1 MKTEEKEILAENTEL
16 VNEVLATQ
24 MENVNVQE
32 LDYSLK
38 TLNERDRAKAVS
50 IMKEL
55 DENNYSSLDNFGKDV
70 YNSVNTNANNVL
82 SKVKGKD
89 VSNLGLDL
97 DTLLEKINSISPRDI
112 NKADPGKAFLNDIFG
127 FARRRLMKIKNQY
140 SSLDSQVDTI
150 ADNLELSVTELQN
163 DNRTYEMLKKQAKET
178 FEELNTYIA
187 AGDAKVLE
195 LGHTIEE
202 TNKALETDETSNK
215 LALTTQS
222 TALVNY
228 QTRLR
233 KKTQDMKNLQ
243 FYLAFIQYPSIERLQ
258 SDNELVISN
267 IRDTIQSGLPIYKA
281 NLTTILGA
289 LRTRK
294 AIEQTKAVRDTLN
307 KQITLAVDMVKDN
320 AKEISKSAMETT
332 IDTQVIMDAARKMQE
347 THEELAATRNE
358 AIKAFDEQSK
368 ALEEMTN
375 KINNHLKIVGGVK

>member
-150 ADNLELSVTELQN
+150 ADNLELSVAELQN
-163 DNRTYEMLKKQAKET
+163 DNKTYEMLKKQAKET

>member
-38 TLNERDRAKAVS
+38 RLDERSRAKAVS

-150 ADNLELSVTELQN
+150 ADNLELSVAELQN
-163 DNRTYEMLKKQAKET
+163 D
-178 FEELNTYIA
+178 F
-187 AGDAKVLE
+187 
-195 LGHTIEE
+195 
-202 TNKALETDETSNK
+202 
-215 LALTTQS
+215 
-222 TALVNY
+222 
-228 QTRLR
+228 
-233 KKTQDMKNLQ
+233 
-243 FYLAFIQYPSIERLQ
+243 
-258 SDNELVISN
+258 
-267 IRDTIQSGLPIYKA
+267 
-281 NLTTILGA
+281 
-289 LRTRK
+289 
-294 AIEQTKAVRDTLN
+294 
-307 KQITLAVDMVKDN
+307 
-320 AKEISKSAMETT
+320 
-332 IDTQVIMDAARKMQE
+332 
-347 THEELAATRNE
+347 
-358 AIKAFDEQSK
+358 
-368 ALEEMTN
+368 
-375 KINNHLKIVGGVK
+375 

>member
-1 MKTEEKEILAENTEL
+1 MG
-16 VNEVLATQ
+16 
-24 MENVNVQE
+24 NVNVQE

-38 TLNERDRAKAVS
+38 RLNERDRAKAVS

-150 ADNLELSVTELQN
+150 ADNLELSVAELQN

-202 TNKALETDETSNK
+202 TNKA
-215 LALTTQS
+215 
-222 TALVNY
+222 
-228 QTRLR
+228 
-233 KKTQDMKNLQ
+233 
-243 FYLAFIQYPSIERLQ
+243 
-258 SDNELVISN
+258 
-267 IRDTIQSGLPIYKA
+267 
-281 NLTTILGA
+281 
-289 LRTRK
+289 
-294 AIEQTKAVRDTLN
+294 IEQMKL
-307 KQITLAVDMVKDN
+307 L
-320 AKEISKSAMETT
+320 
-332 IDTQVIMDAARKMQE
+332 
-347 THEELAATRNE
+347 
-358 AIKAFDEQSK
+358 
-368 ALEEMTN
+368 
-375 KINNHLKIVGGVK
+375 IN

>member
-1 MKTEEKEILAENTEL
+1 MEAKEKEILESNTEL
-16 VNEVLATQ
+16 VNEVLAKQ
-24 MENVNVQE
+24 MENTNVQE

-38 TLNERDRAKAVS
+38 TLDEKDRVKAVQ

-70 YNSVNTNANNVL
+70 YNNVNTNANNVL

-97 DTLLEKINSISPRDI
+97 DTLLEKINSISPNDI
-112 NKADPGKAFLNDIFG
+112 NKADPGKAFLHDIFG
-127 FARRRLMKIKNQY
+127 FARRRLYKLKNHY
-140 SSLDSQVDTI
+140 SSLDSQVDSI
-150 ADNLELSVTELQN
+150 AESLELSVAELQN
-163 DNRTYEMLKKQAKET
+163 DNHTYEQLKKQAKET
-178 FEELNTYIA
+178 FEELNAYIA

-195 LGHTIEE
+195 LANTINE
-202 TNKALETDETSNK
+202 TNEAIETDETSNK
-215 LALTTQS
+215 LTLTTQS
-222 TALVNY
+222 TALINY

-267 IRDTIQSGLPIYKA
+267 IRDTIQSGLPIYKS

-294 AIEQTKAVRDTLN
+294 AIEQTKAVREVIN
-307 KQITLAVDMVKDN
+307 KQITLAVDMVKEN

-332 IDTQVIMDAARKMQE
+332 IDAQVIMDAARKMQE
-347 THEELAATRNE
+347 THEELATARSE
-358 AIKAFDEQSK
+358 AVKAFDEQSK

-375 KINNHLKIVGGVK
+375 KINNHLKIVGGAK

>member
-1 MKTEEKEILAENTEL
+1 METKEKEILESNTEL
-16 VNEVLATQ
+16 ANEVLAKQ
-24 MENVNVQE
+24 MENTNVQE

-70 YNSVNTNANNVL
+70 YNNVNTNANNVL

-112 NKADPGKAFLNDIFG
+112 NKADPGKAFFHDIFG
-127 FARRRLMKIKNQY
+127 FARRRLYRLKNHY
-140 SSLDSQVDTI
+140 SSLDSQVDSI
-150 ADNLELSVTELQN
+150 ADSLELSVAELQN
-163 DNRTYEMLKKQAKET
+163 DNRTYEQLKKQAKET
-178 FEELNTYIA
+178 FEDLNTYIA

-195 LGHTIEE
+195 LSHTIDE
-202 TNKALETDETSNK
+202 TNKAIESDDTSNK
-215 LALTTQS
+215 MTLTTQS
-222 TALVNY
+222 TALVNF

-233 KKTQDMKNLQ
+233 KKTKDMKNLQ
-243 FYLAFIQYPSIERLQ
+243 FYLAFIQYPSIDRLQ

-267 IRDTIQSGLPIYKA
+267 IRDTIQSGLPIYKS

-294 AIEQTKAVRDTLN
+294 AIEQTKAVRDVIN
-307 KQITLAVDMVKDN
+307 KQITLAVDMVKEN
-320 AKEISKSAMETT
+320 AKEISKTAMETT
-332 IDTQVIMDAARKMQE
+332 IDAQVIMDAARKMQE
-347 THEELAATRNE
+347 THEELSAIRND
-358 AIKAFDEQSK
+358 AVKAFDEQSK

-375 KINNHLKIVGGVK
+375 KINNHLKIVGGIK

>member
-1 MKTEEKEILAENTEL
+1 MEAKEKEILESNTEL
-16 VNEVLATQ
+16 VNEVLAKQ
-24 MENVNVQE
+24 MENTNVQE

-38 TLNERDRAKAVS
+38 TLDEKDRVKAVQ

-70 YNSVNTNANNVL
+70 YNNVNTNANNVL

-97 DTLLEKINSISPRDI
+97 DTLLEKINSISPNDI
-112 NKADPGKAFLNDIFG
+112 NKADPGKAFLHDIFG
-127 FARRRLMKIKNQY
+127 FARRRLYKLKNHY
-140 SSLDSQVDTI
+140 SSLDSQVDSI
-150 ADNLELSVTELQN
+150 AESLELSVAELQN
-163 DNRTYEMLKKQAKET
+163 DNRTYEQLKKQAKET
-178 FEELNTYIA
+178 FEELNAYIA

-195 LGHTIEE
+195 LANTINE
-202 TNKALETDETSNK
+202 TNEAIETDETSNK
-215 LALTTQS
+215 LTLTTQS
-222 TALVNY
+222 TALINY

-243 FYLAFIQYPSIERLQ
+243 FYLEFIQYPSIERLQ

-267 IRDTIQSGLPIYKA
+267 IRDTIQSGLPIYKS

-294 AIEQTKAVRDTLN
+294 AIEQTKAVREVTN
-307 KQITLAVDMVKDN
+307 KQITLAVDMVKEN

-332 IDTQVIMDAARKMQE
+332 IDAQVIMDAARKMQE
-347 THEELAATRNE
+347 THEELAAARSE
-358 AIKAFDEQSK
+358 AVKAFDEQSK

-375 KINNHLKIVGGVK
+375 KINNHLKIVGGAK

>member
-112 NKADPGKAFLNDIFG
+112 NRADPGKAFWNDFFG

-150 ADNLELSVTELQN
+150 ADNLELSVAELQN

-294 AIEQTKAVRDTLN
+294 TIEQTKAVRDTLN

-347 THEELAATRNE
+347 THEELAANRNE

>member
-150 ADNLELSVTELQN
+150 ADNLELSVAELQN

-222 TALVNY
+222 TSLVNY

>member
-32 LDYSLK
+32 LEYSLK

-150 ADNLELSVTELQN
+150 ADNLELSVAELQN

-243 FYLAFIQYPSIERLQ
+243 FYLAFIQ
-258 SDNELVISN
+258 
-267 IRDTIQSGLPIYKA
+267 
-281 NLTTILGA
+281 
-289 LRTRK
+289 
-294 AIEQTKAVRDTLN
+294 
-307 KQITLAVDMVKDN
+307 
-320 AKEISKSAMETT
+320 
-332 IDTQVIMDAARKMQE
+332 
-347 THEELAATRNE
+347 
-358 AIKAFDEQSK
+358 
-368 ALEEMTN
+368 
-375 KINNHLKIVGGVK
+375 

>member
-127 FARRRLMKIKNQY
+127 FARRRLIKIKNQY

>member
-150 ADNLELSVTELQN
+150 ADNLELSVAELQN

-320 AKEISKSAMETT
+320 AKEISKAAMETT

>member
-112 NKADPGKAFLNDIFG
+112 NRADPGKAFLNDIFG

-150 ADNLELSVTELQN
+150 ADNLELSVAELQN

-375 KINNHLKIVGGVK
+375 KIKHFVKND

>member
-1 MKTEEKEILAENTEL
+1 MEAKEKEILESNTEL
-16 VNEVLATQ
+16 VNEVLAKQ
-24 MENVNVQE
+24 MENTNVQE

-38 TLNERDRAKAVS
+38 TLDEKDRVKAVQ

-70 YNSVNTNANNVL
+70 YNNVNTNANNVL

-97 DTLLEKINSISPRDI
+97 DTLLEKINSISPNDI
-112 NKADPGKAFLNDIFG
+112 NKADPGKAFLHDIFG
-127 FARRRLMKIKNQY
+127 FARRRLYKLKNHY
-140 SSLDSQVDTI
+140 SSLDSQVDSI
-150 ADNLELSVTELQN
+150 AESLELSVAELQN
-163 DNRTYEMLKKQAKET
+163 DNRTYEQLKKQAKET
-178 FEELNTYIA
+178 FEELNAYIA

-195 LGHTIEE
+195 LANTINE
-202 TNKALETDETSNK
+202 TNEAIETDETSNK
-215 LALTTQS
+215 LTLTTQS
-222 TALVNY
+222 TALINY

-267 IRDTIQSGLPIYKA
+267 IRDTIQSGLPIYKS

-294 AIEQTKAVRDTLN
+294 AIEQTKAVREVIN
-307 KQITLAVDMVKDN
+307 KQITLAVDMVKEN

-332 IDTQVIMDAARKMQE
+332 IDAQVIMDAARKMQE
-347 THEELAATRNE
+347 THEELAAARNE
-358 AIKAFDEQSK
+358 AVKAFDEQSK

-375 KINNHLKIVGGVK
+375 KINNHLKIVGGAK

>member
-1 MKTEEKEILAENTEL
+1 MEAKEKEILESNTEL
-16 VNEVLATQ
+16 VNEVLAKQ
-24 MENVNVQE
+24 MENTNVQE

-38 TLNERDRAKAVS
+38 TLDEKDRVKAVQ

-70 YNSVNTNANNVL
+70 YNNVNTNANNVL

-97 DTLLEKINSISPRDI
+97 DTLLEKINSISPNDI
-112 NKADPGKAFLNDIFG
+112 NKADPGKAFLHDIFG
-127 FARRRLMKIKNQY
+127 FARRRLYKLKNHY
-140 SSLDSQVDTI
+140 SSLDSQVDSI
-150 ADNLELSVTELQN
+150 AESLELSVAELQN
-163 DNRTYEMLKKQAKET
+163 DNRTYKQLKKQAKET
-178 FEELNTYIA
+178 FEELNAYIA

-195 LGHTIEE
+195 LANTINE
-202 TNKALETDETSNK
+202 TNEAIETDETSNK
-215 LALTTQS
+215 LTLTTQS
-222 TALVNY
+222 TALINY

-267 IRDTIQSGLPIYKA
+267 IRDTIQSGLPIYKS

-294 AIEQTKAVRDTLN
+294 AIEQTKAVREVIN
-307 KQITLAVDMVKDN
+307 KQITLAVDMVKEN

-332 IDTQVIMDAARKMQE
+332 IDAQVIMDAARKMQE
-347 THEELAATRNE
+347 IHEELAAARSE
-358 AIKAFDEQSK
+358 SVKAFDEQSK

-375 KINNHLKIVGGVK
+375 KINNHLKIVGGAK

>member
-1 MKTEEKEILAENTEL
+1 MEAKEKEILESNTEL
-16 VNEVLATQ
+16 VNEVLAKQ
-24 MENVNVQE
+24 MENTNVQE

-38 TLNERDRAKAVS
+38 TLDEKDRVKAVQ

-70 YNSVNTNANNVL
+70 YNNVNTNANNVL

-97 DTLLEKINSISPRDI
+97 DTLLEKINSISPNDI
-112 NKADPGKAFLNDIFG
+112 NKADPGKAFLHDIFG
-127 FARRRLMKIKNQY
+127 FARRRLYKLKNHY
-140 SSLDSQVDTI
+140 SSLDSQVDSI
-150 ADNLELSVTELQN
+150 AESLELSVAELQN
-163 DNRTYEMLKKQAKET
+163 DNRTYEQLKKQAKET
-178 FEELNTYIA
+178 FEELNAYIA

-195 LGHTIEE
+195 LANTINE
-202 TNKALETDETSNK
+202 TNEAIETDETSNK
-215 LALTTQS
+215 LTLTTQS
-222 TALVNY
+222 TALINY

-267 IRDTIQSGLPIYKA
+267 IRDTIQSGLPIYKS

-294 AIEQTKAVRDTLN
+294 AIEQTKAVREVIN
-307 KQITLAVDMVKDN
+307 KQITLAVDMVKEN

-332 IDTQVIMDAARKMQE
+332 IDAQVIMDAARKLQE
-347 THEELAATRNE
+347 THEELAAARSE
-358 AIKAFDEQSK
+358 AVKAFDEQSK

-375 KINNHLKIVGGVK
+375 KINNHLKIVGGAK

>member
-150 ADNLELSVTELQN
+150 ADNLELSVAELQN

-375 KINNHLKIVGGVK
+375 KIKLFVKND

>member
-150 ADNLELSVTELQN
+150 ADNLELSVAELQN

-195 LGHTIEE
+195 LEHTIEE

-243 FYLAFIQYPSIERLQ
+243 FYLAFIQSPSIERLQ

>member
-1 MKTEEKEILAENTEL
+1 MEAKEKEILESNTEL
-16 VNEVLATQ
+16 VNEVLAKQ
-24 MENVNVQE
+24 MENTNVQE

-38 TLNERDRAKAVS
+38 TLDEKDRVKAVQ

-70 YNSVNTNANNVL
+70 YNNVNANANNVL

-97 DTLLEKINSISPRDI
+97 DTLLEKINSISPNDI
-112 NKADPGKAFLNDIFG
+112 NKADPGKAFLHDIFG
-127 FARRRLMKIKNQY
+127 FARRRLYKLKNHY
-140 SSLDSQVDTI
+140 SSLDSQVDSI
-150 ADNLELSVTELQN
+150 AESLELSVAELQN
-163 DNRTYEMLKKQAKET
+163 DNRTYEQLKKQAKET
-178 FEELNTYIA
+178 FEELNAYIA

-195 LGHTIEE
+195 LANTINE
-202 TNKALETDETSNK
+202 TNEAIETDETSNK
-215 LALTTQS
+215 LTLTTQS
-222 TALVNY
+222 TALINY

-267 IRDTIQSGLPIYKA
+267 IRDTIQSGLPIYKS

-294 AIEQTKAVRDTLN
+294 AIEQTKAVREVIN
-307 KQITLAVDMVKDN
+307 KQITLAVDMVKEN

-332 IDTQVIMDAARKMQE
+332 IDAQVIMDAARKMQE
-347 THEELAATRNE
+347 THEELAAARSE
-358 AIKAFDEQSK
+358 AVKAFDEQSK

-375 KINNHLKIVGGVK
+375 KINNHLKIVGGAK

>member
-150 ADNLELSVTELQN
+150 ADNLELSVAELQK